1 MRKDQ
6 YDQEKHDRYADQRLW
21 DLVGNRVPVSFGVR
35 MGLLDGISMHPRRPG
50 KWSHLTRIASGRRQY
65 DDMRER
71 PQLNS
76 IRCSGGSKEQWVR
89 NTT

>member
-6 YDQEKHDRYADQRLW
+6 YDQERHDRYADQISW
-21 DLVGNRVPVSFGVR
+21 GLVGNRVSVPLGIR
-35 MGLLDGISMHPRRPG
+35 MGLLDGFSMYPRRLG
-50 KWSHLTRIASGRRQY
+50 KRTYLTRIASGRRQY

-76 IRCSGGSKEQWVR
+76 IRCSGGR
-89 NTT
+89 